1 MKSIENSDLIAVLQ
15 AQQQHHLRHSRT
27 RNALNDLLLWPMAV
41 TWVRAAAKP
50 LSTMPRLI
58 GSPRL
63 RFQDDR
69 SRPLVG
75 SYDVMRFGAVSQVQ
89 NR

>member
-1 MKSIENSDLIAVLQ
+1 MQFFKSRNGIACSIL
-15 AQQQHHLRHSRT
+15 AW
-27 RNALNDLLLWPMAV
+27 NALNDLLLRLMAV
-41 TWVRAAAKP
+41 TWVQAAAKP

-69 SRPLVG
+69 SRPLAG
-75 SYDVMRFGAVSQVQ
+75 NHDIMRFGAVSQIQ